1 MGKWTK
7 GPYTFEQCTRLD
19 GTTVQEWTIEA
30 PGRGDDDEPTI
41 IAGVFT
47 SKRDAALLTAAYD
60 LAEAAAALVARMGP
74 DDMSGNT
81 MTFVLHSE
89 IRALAAA
96 LKKAKGDAP

>member
-1 MGKWTK
+1 MGTWTK
-7 GPYTFEQCTRLD
+7 GPYTFEQCARLD

-41 IAGVFT
+41 VAGVFT

-74 DDMSGNT
+74 DDLPGNAI
-81 MTFVLHSE
+81 TFVLHSE
-89 IRALAAA
+89 LCALAAA
-96 LKKAKGDAP
+96 LKKATEATP